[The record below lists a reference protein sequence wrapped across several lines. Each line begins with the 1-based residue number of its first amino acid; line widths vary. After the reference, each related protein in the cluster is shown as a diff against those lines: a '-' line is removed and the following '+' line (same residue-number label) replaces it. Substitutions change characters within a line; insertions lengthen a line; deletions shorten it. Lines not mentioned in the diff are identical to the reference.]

1 MKMNRK
7 SFAFEMKAA
16 GDESGTFEGY
26 GNVFGVLDSYNEIV
40 APGAF
45 SASLAATAAAGRTI
59 PVLWQHNMAS
69 PIGVYTSVTEDHV
82 GLKVAGQLAV
92 PAVQQ
97 ANEALALMKMRAI
110 TDMSIGYYVR
120 DSSTDETTGIRT
132 LKQVDL
138 VEVSLVTLGACPTAQ
153 ISAVK
158 ARVEA
163 GDIPSLREFEETL
176 RELGY
181 SRSQAEAIASNGYKT
196 FLARESK
203 DDSASQL
210 IELLSRPLITT
221 GI

>member
-26 GNVFGVLDSYNEIV
+26 GNVFGVLDSYDEIV

-45 SASLAATAAAGRTI
+45 AESLEETASAGRTI
-59 PVLWQHNMAS
+59 PVLWQHNMSA

-82 GLKVAGQLAV
+82 GLKVIGQLAV
-92 PAVQQ
+92 PQVQQ

-132 LKQVDL
+132 LKKVDL

-153 ISAVK
+153 INAVK
-158 ARVEA
+158 ARIDA
-163 GDIPSLREFEETL
+163 GDFLTVREFEELL
-176 RELGY
+176 REQGF
-181 SRSQAEAIASNGYKT
+181 SGVAAARIAERGYKSYAAGDGADNT
-196 FLARESK
+196 AAEILKILNSFK
-203 DDSASQL
+203 V
-210 IELLSRPLITT
+210 
-221 GI
+221 

>member
-26 GNVFGVLDSYNEIV
+26 GNVFGVLDSYDEIV

-45 SASLAATAAAGRTI
+45 AESLAETASAGRTI
-59 PVLWQHNMAS
+59 PVLWQHNMSA

-82 GLKVAGQLAV
+82 GLKVTGQLAV
-92 PAVQQ
+92 PQVQQ

-132 LKQVDL
+132 LKKVDL

-158 ARVEA
+158 ARIDA
-163 GDIPSLREFEETL
+163 GDFLTVREFEELL
-176 RELGY
+176 REQGY
-181 SRSQAEAIASNGYKT
+181 SRSAAAQIAERGYKSLVPSEKGGT
-196 FLARESK
+196 AAEILKTLNQIWS
-203 DDSASQL
+203 
-210 IELLSRPLITT
+210 
-221 GI
+221 

>member
-1 MKMNRK
+1 MKLQRK
-7 SFAFEMKAA
+7 SFAFDMKAA

-45 SASLAATAAAGRTI
+45 TDSLAATAAAGRTI
-59 PVLWQHNMAS
+59 PVLWQHDMRA

-92 PAVQQ
+92 PQVQQ

-110 TDMSIGYYVR
+110 TDMSIGYYTR
-120 DSSTDETTGIRT
+120 AASTDEKTGIST
-132 LKQVDL
+132 LTKLDL

-158 ARVEA
+158 ARIDA
-163 GDIPSLREFEETL
+163 GDFLSVREFEELL
-176 RELGY
+176 REQGY
-181 SRSQAEAIASNGYKT
+181 SRSAAAQIAERGYKSLASGDQSEAAAEMQK
-196 FLARESK
+196 FLTHT
-203 DDSASQL
+203 L
-210 IELLSRPLITT
+210 I
-221 GI
+221 